1 VRVQGIL
8 RPVAPLDLDRAP
20 EIRPM
25 VEAWRN
31 GDHARLADFQSGP
44 LAAFADNL
52 LVAEANEAG
61 GFVYTHYGDNIARSS
76 GMSLLGMS
84 SADFDTDAISF
95 FVESY
100 RETLT
105 LQAPVYAVNKA
116 VMTHQT
122 HSWQRLLLPVVA
134 NAEHP
139 KDRVVTLVRPVAMVW
154 DVLADFTRDSG
165 FLGGTLEPI
174 IADDRVVDFAL
185 LTLSDPVEMFGWRRM
200 DQLSSLLGR
209 ALDSEEL
216 DSIMNAAD
224 GVKAFSCD
232 VPDSMDRFG
241 CILALKVTGSPNQPI
256 FSLSDVTE
264 FVVARDETEEH
275 KTAMEDFANMA
286 SDWMWETDTDNRFTK
301 ISGAIHLKS
310 GFSSEHFIGKDPRD
324 LDKLPENAGRFES
337 HRKDVDARR
346 PFRNF
351 VCCAYSRDGAVRW
364 SRINGVPRYDKQ
376 GEFLG
381 YRGTGSDITAEVE
394 ARQAAEEHKTAMED
408 FAKTASDWMWET
420 DADNRFTMV
429 SDAVFHKSGY
439 LPDYYIGRNRFKLE
453 SLPENVGRFDDHKR
467 EIEARQPFRNFV
479 YCSYAADNTA
489 RWSRINGVPRYDND
503 GTFIGYRGTGSNITA
518 EVEARQAAED
528 RKQAME
534 DFAQTASDW
543 MWESD
548 ADHKL
553 TMLTDA
559 VQAQTGNPP
568 SYYVG
573 RSRFMFADDPDNAEV
588 FAAHLKDIDAHL
600 PFRDLVYKIK
610 GADGHDRWL
619 RINGIPR
626 FDTSGQ
632 FLGYRGTGSN
642 ITAEME
648 AKRALEERQQ
658 AMQDFANTASDWMW
672 ETDEAHAFT
681 YMSAAV
687 REQTGSEPERYFGV
701 NWFDLEDVPENLE
714 VFAAL
719 REDFH
724 AHRPFRDAV
733 YKGFRDDGSELWIRA
748 NGKPRFAQDGAFL
761 GYRGTCTNI
770 TDEIEARE
778 QADRRAQELTE
789 AHRLGRLGAWS
800 FNLGTKM
807 VTLSPEYLS
816 LVGLP
821 EDQAVKPLD
830 EALQRFSPASRAAV
844 QQSFRKVLRSKGDDA
859 VDVEWVAGRS
869 KSMELSVVAKAR
881 QDAHGRVNEIFGTVQ
896 DITERKRA
904 ERALEALAFHD
915 PLTGLG
921 NRAYF
926 SRELDGVLQR
936 TKAGSN
942 NAGLL
947 LLDLDHF
954 KEVNDSLGHAAGDEL
969 LRRVSER
976 LSLSV
981 NESGMVFR
989 LGGDEFAIIVPN
1001 VASASD
1007 LGAVAQSVIAAFSR
1021 TVKLN
1026 EGAVHIS
1033 TSIGMVMLPEQ
1044 TSDPEEGMRFA
1055 DLALYEAKAEGRN
1068 RALLF
1073 HAGLDQEVQDRTSLA
1088 RDLRAAIK
1096 SDALDAHYQLQ
1107 IDVVNGK
1114 ILGFEALARWNHP
1127 TRGPIP
1133 PSKFIP
1139 IAESSRL
1146 IADLGVWMVRA
1157 VCRQGRAWLDAGGA
1171 PLEMSVNL
1179 SVAQLWHRDVETDIT
1194 SALEQSDFPP
1204 ELLCVELTESVFS
1217 DEAMP
1222 RIQRLLS
1229 HLKQLGVKI
1238 ALDDF
1243 GTGYSSLSYLNDLSF
1258 DKLKIDRS
1266 FVSNCDQNPE
1276 KLRLLQGIIGLG
1288 KGLGLGLVVEGV
1300 ETEAELRVVS
1310 DLGCECI
1317 QGFYFAKPKPF
1328 HEACLDAAQIEAEH
1342 SFRPV
1347 LWKDRDMSDRAA
1359 PTSRLVEPGAMVPT
1373 R

>member
-1 VRVQGIL
+1 MQVQGIL

-20 EIRPM
+20 EMRSM

-52 LVAEANEAG
+52 LVAEADGAG
-61 GFVYTHYGDNIARSS
+61 GFVYTHYGHNIERFS
-76 GMSLLGMS
+76 GVSLLGKS
-84 SADFDTDAISF
+84 SADFDTDVISF

-105 LQAPVYAVNKA
+105 LQAPIYAVNKA

-122 HSWQRLLLPVVA
+122 HSWQRLLLPIVA
-134 NAEHP
+134 SAEHP
-139 KDRVVTLVRPVAMVW
+139 KDRVVALVRPVAMVW

-174 IADDRVVDFAL
+174 IADNRVVDFAL
-185 LTLSDPVEMFGWRRM
+185 LTLSDPVDIFGWRRM

-209 ALDSEEL
+209 ALDPDEL

-241 CILALKVTGSPNQPI
+241 RIFALKVTGRPNQPI
-256 FSLSDVTE
+256 FSLSDITE
-264 FVVARDETEEH
+264 FAVARE
-275 KTAMEDFANMA
+275 
-286 SDWMWETDTDNRFTK
+286 ETD
-301 ISGAIHLKS
+301 
-310 GFSSEHFIGKDPRD
+310 
-324 LDKLPENAGRFES
+324 
-337 HRKDVDARR
+337 
-346 PFRNF
+346 
-351 VCCAYSRDGAVRW
+351 
-364 SRINGVPRYDKQ
+364 
-376 GEFLG
+376 
-381 YRGTGSDITAEVE
+381 
-394 ARQAAEEHKTAMED
+394 EHKTAMED

-420 DADNRFTMV
+420 DTDNRFTMV

-439 LPDYYIGRNRFKLE
+439 QPDYYIGKNRFQLE
-453 SLPENVGRFDDHKR
+453 SLPENVGRFDEHKR
-467 EIEARQPFRNFV
+467 EVDARQPFRNFV
-479 YCSYAADNTA
+479 YCSYAADNTV
-489 RWSRINGVPRYDND
+489 RWSRINGVPRYDTD
-503 GTFIGYRGTGSNITA
+503 GNFVGYRGTGSNITA
-518 EVEARQAAED
+518 EVEARQAAEE

-548 ADHKL
+548 AEHK
-553 TMLTDA
+553 MAMITDA
-559 VQAQTGNPP
+559 VQVQTGNPP
-568 SYYVG
+568 SHYVG
-573 RSRFMFADDPDNAEV
+573 KSRFAFAADPDNAEA
-588 FAAHLKDIDAHL
+588 FAAHRLEIDDHQ

-619 RINGIPR
+619 RVNGIPR
-626 FDTSGQ
+626 FGANGQ

-642 ITAEME
+642 ITAEIE
-648 AKRALEERQQ
+648 AKRALEERNA
-658 AMQDFANTASDWMW
+658 AMEDFANTASDWMW
-672 ETDEAHAFT
+672 ETDASHCFT

-714 VFAAL
+714 VFAAF
-719 REDFH
+719 RENFR
-724 AHRPFRDAV
+724 AYRPFRDAV

-748 NGKPRFAQDGAFL
+748 NGKPRFAKNGTFL
-761 GYRGTCTNI
+761 GYRGTSANI
-770 TDEIEARE
+770 TAEIEARE
-778 QADRRAQELTE
+778 QAARRAQELAE

-800 FNLGTKM
+800 FNLCTKM
-807 VTLSPEYLS
+807 VTLSPEYLD

-821 EDQAVKPLD
+821 DEHTTKPLD
-830 EALQRFSPASRAAV
+830 EALQRFSPDSRDLV
-844 QQSFRKVLRSKGDDA
+844 RQSFKQVLRSKGDVT
-859 VDVEWVAGRS
+859 VDVEWIAGSS
-869 KSMELSVVAKAR
+869 KSMDLSVVAKAR
-881 QDAHGRVNEIFGTVQ
+881 QDARGRVHEIFGTVQ

-921 NRAYF
+921 NRAHF
-926 SRELDGVLQR
+926 SREFDGVLQR
-936 TKAGSN
+936 TKAGSS

-981 NESGMVFR
+981 NTSGMVFR
-989 LGGDEFAIIVPN
+989 LGGDEFAIIVPD
-1001 VASASD
+1001 VASAGD
-1007 LGAVAQSVIAAFSR
+1007 LGAVAQNVISAFSG
-1021 TVKLN
+1021 TVTLN

-1033 TSIGMVMLPEQ
+1033 TSIGMVMLPAQ
-1044 TSDPEEGMRFA
+1044 ASDPEEGMRFA

-1073 HAGLDQEVQDRTSLA
+1073 HTDLDQEVQDRVSLA
-1088 RDLRAAIK
+1088 RDLRTAIK

-1194 SALEQSDFPP
+1194 SALEQSGFPP

-1276 KLRLLQGIIGLG
+1276 KLRLLQGIVGLG
-1288 KGLGLGLVVEGV
+1288 KGLGLDIVVEGV
-1300 ETEAELRVVS
+1300 ETEAELQVVS

-1342 SFRPV
+1342 SFCPV

-1373 R
+1373 RQVAKQRV

>member
-1 VRVQGIL
+1 M
-8 RPVAPLDLDRAP
+8 DRAP
-20 EIRPM
+20 EMRPM

-31 GDHARLADFQSGP
+31 GDHARLTDFQSGP

-52 LVAEANEAG
+52 LIAEADGAG
-61 GFVYTHYGDNIARSS
+61 GFVYTHYGQNIERFS
-76 GMSLLGMS
+76 GVSLLGKS
-84 SADFDTDAISF
+84 SADFDSDVISF

-100 RETLT
+100 RETLA
-105 LQAPVYAVNKA
+105 LHAPVYAVNKA

-122 HSWQRLLLPVVA
+122 HSWQRLLLPVA
-134 NAEHP
+134 ASAEYP
-139 KDRVVTLVRPVAMVW
+139 KDRVVALVRPVAMVW
-154 DVLADFTRDSG
+154 DVLADFTRDTG

-185 LTLSDPVEMFGWRRM
+185 LTLSDPVDMFGRRRM
-200 DQLSSLLGR
+200 DRLSSLLGR
-209 ALDSEEL
+209 TLGPDEL
-216 DSIMNAAD
+216 DNIMNAPD

-241 CILALKVTGSPNQPI
+241 RIFALKVTGSPNQPI
-256 FSLSDVTE
+256 FSLSDMTE
-264 FVVARDETEEH
+264 FAVARE
-275 KTAMEDFANMA
+275 
-286 SDWMWETDTDNRFTK
+286 ETD
-301 ISGAIHLKS
+301 
-310 GFSSEHFIGKDPRD
+310 
-324 LDKLPENAGRFES
+324 
-337 HRKDVDARR
+337 
-346 PFRNF
+346 
-351 VCCAYSRDGAVRW
+351 
-364 SRINGVPRYDKQ
+364 
-376 GEFLG
+376 
-381 YRGTGSDITAEVE
+381 
-394 ARQAAEEHKTAMED
+394 EHKTAMED

-429 SDAVFHKSGY
+429 TDAVFHKSGY
-439 LPDYYIGRNRFKLE
+439 RPDYYIGRNRFKLE
-453 SLPENVGRFDDHKR
+453 SLPENAGRFDDHKR

-489 RWSRINGVPRYDND
+489 RWSRINGVPRYDTD
-503 GTFIGYRGTGSNITA
+503 GTFVGYRGTGSNITA
-518 EVEARQAAED
+518 EVEARQAAEE

-548 ADHKL
+548 AEHK
-553 TMLTDA
+553 MAMITDA
-559 VQAQTGNPP
+559 VQVQTGNPP
-568 SYYVG
+568 SHYVG
-573 RSRFMFADDPDNAEV
+573 KSRFAFAADPDNAEA
-588 FAAHLKDIDAHL
+588 FAAHRLEIDAHE

-610 GADGHDRWL
+610 GADGGDRWL
-619 RINGIPR
+619 RVNGIPR
-626 FDTSGQ
+626 FDANGQ

-642 ITAEME
+642 ITAEIE
-648 AKRALEERQQ
+648 AKRALEERNA
-658 AMQDFANTASDWMW
+658 AMEDFAQTASDWMW
-672 ETDEAHAFT
+672 ETDVAHTFT
-681 YMSAAV
+681 AMSAAV
-687 REQTGSEPERYFGV
+687 EQFTGKSADSYVGV
-701 NWFDLEDVPENLE
+701 PRFDLIGSTENE
-714 VFAAL
+714 AVFNLHRQDIEA
-719 REDFH
+719 R
-724 AHRPFRDAV
+724 RPFSNFI
-733 YKGFRDDGSELWIRA
+733 YKVELEDGRLMWARA
-748 NGKPRFAQDGAFL
+748 NGKPRFAKDGTFL
-761 GYRGTCTNI
+761 GYRGTGTNI
-770 TDEIEARE
+770 TDEMEARE
-778 QADRRAQELTE
+778 QAARRAQELAE

-800 FNLGTKM
+800 FNIRTKM
-807 VTLSPEYLS
+807 VTLSPEYLD

-821 EDQAVKPLD
+821 DEHTTKPLD
-830 EALQRFSPASRAAV
+830 EALQRFSPDSRDLV
-844 QQSFRKVLRSKGDDA
+844 RQSFQQVLRSKGD
-859 VDVEWVAGRS
+859 VSLDVEWIAGFS
-869 KSMELSVVAKAR
+869 KSMDLSVVAKAR
-881 QDAHGRVNEIFGTVQ
+881 QDARGRVHEIFGTVQ

-921 NRAYF
+921 NRSYF

-981 NESGMVFR
+981 GTTGMVFR
-989 LGGDEFAIIVPN
+989 LGGDEFAIIVHD
-1001 VASASD
+1001 VGSAGD
-1007 LGAVAQSVIAAFSR
+1007 LSAVARNVISAFSG
-1021 TVKLN
+1021 TMKLN

-1033 TSIGMVMLPEQ
+1033 TSIGIVMLPAQ

-1073 HAGLDQEVQDRTSLA
+1073 HAGLDHEVQDRVSLA

-1146 IADLGVWMVRA
+1146 IADLGVWMVRT

-1171 PLEMSVNL
+1171 PLEMAVNL
-1179 SVAQLWHRDVETDIT
+1179 SVAQLWHRDVEADIT
-1194 SALEQSDFPP
+1194 NALEQSGFPP
-1204 ELLCVELTESVFS
+1204 ELLCVELTESVFC
-1217 DEAMP
+1217 DDTMP

-1288 KGLGLGLVVEGV
+1288 KGLSLGLVVEGV
-1300 ETEAELRVVS
+1300 ETEEELQVVAN
-1310 DLGCECI
+1310 LGCECI

-1347 LWKDRDMSDRAA
+1347 LWKDRGMSDGAV
-1359 PTSRLVEPGAMVPT
+1359 PTSRLVEPLDVVPT
-1373 R
+1373 RRDAKQRA

>member
-1 VRVQGIL
+1 MQVQGIL

-20 EIRPM
+20 EMRPM

-31 GDHARLADFQSGP
+31 GDHTRLADFQSGP

-52 LVAEANEAG
+52 LVAEADGAG
-61 GFVYTHYGDNIARSS
+61 GFVYTHYGHNIERFS
-76 GMSLLGMS
+76 GVSLLGKS
-84 SADFDTDAISF
+84 SADFDTDVISF

-105 LQAPVYAVNKA
+105 LQAPIYAVNKA

-122 HSWQRLLLPVVA
+122 HSWQHLLLPIA
-134 NAEHP
+134 ASAEHP
-139 KDRVVTLVRPVAMVW
+139 KDRVVALVRPVAMVW
-154 DVLADFTRDSG
+154 DVLADLTRDSE

-174 IADDRVVDFAL
+174 IADNRVVDFAL
-185 LTLSDPVEMFGWRRM
+185 FTLSDPVDIFGLRRM

-209 ALDSEEL
+209 ALDPDEL

-241 CILALKVTGSPNQPI
+241 RIFALKVTGSPNQPI

-264 FVVARDETEEH
+264 FVVARE
-275 KTAMEDFANMA
+275 
-286 SDWMWETDTDNRFTK
+286 ETD
-301 ISGAIHLKS
+301 
-310 GFSSEHFIGKDPRD
+310 
-324 LDKLPENAGRFES
+324 
-337 HRKDVDARR
+337 
-346 PFRNF
+346 
-351 VCCAYSRDGAVRW
+351 
-364 SRINGVPRYDKQ
+364 
-376 GEFLG
+376 
-381 YRGTGSDITAEVE
+381 
-394 ARQAAEEHKTAMED
+394 EHKTAMED

-439 LPDYYIGRNRFKLE
+439 QPDYYIGKNRFQLE
-453 SLPENVGRFDDHKR
+453 SLPENVGRFDEHKR
-467 EIEARQPFRNFV
+467 EVDARQPFRNFV
-479 YCSYAADNTA
+479 YCSYAADNTV
-489 RWSRINGVPRYDND
+489 RWSRINGVPRYDTD
-503 GTFIGYRGTGSNITA
+503 GNFVGYRGTGSNITA
-518 EVEARQAAED
+518 EVEARQAAEE

-548 ADHKL
+548 AEHK
-553 TMLTDA
+553 MAMITDA
-559 VQAQTGNPP
+559 VQVQTGNPP

-573 RSRFMFADDPDNAEV
+573 KSRFAFAADPDNAEA
-588 FAAHLKDIDAHL
+588 FAAHRLEIDAHQ

-619 RINGIPR
+619 RVNGIPR
-626 FDTSGQ
+626 FGANGQ

-642 ITAEME
+642 ITAEIE
-648 AKRALEERQQ
+648 TKRALEERNA
-658 AMQDFANTASDWMW
+658 AMEDFANTASDWMW
-672 ETDEAHAFT
+672 ETDEAHTFT

-701 NWFDLEDVPENLE
+701 NWFDLEDVPENLQ
-714 VFAAL
+714 VFAAF
-719 REDFH
+719 REDFR
-724 AHRPFRDAV
+724 AYRPFRDAV

-748 NGKPRFAQDGAFL
+748 NGKPRFAKNGTFL
-761 GYRGTCTNI
+761 GYRGTSANI
-770 TDEIEARE
+770 TAEIEARE
-778 QADRRAQELTE
+778 QAARRAQELAE

-800 FNLGTKM
+800 FNLCTKM
-807 VTLSPEYLS
+807 VTLSPEYLD

-821 EDQAVKPLD
+821 EEHTTKPLD
-830 EALQRFSPASRAAV
+830 EALQRFSPDSRDLV
-844 QQSFRKVLRSKGDDA
+844 RQSFKQVLRSKGDVT
-859 VDVEWVAGRS
+859 VDVEWIAGSS
-869 KSMELSVVAKAR
+869 KSMDLSVVAKAR
-881 QDAHGRVNEIFGTVQ
+881 QDARGRVHEIFGTVQ

-921 NRAYF
+921 NRAHF
-926 SRELDGVLQR
+926 SREFDGVLQQ
-936 TKAGSN
+936 TKAGSS

-981 NESGMVFR
+981 NTSGMVFR
-989 LGGDEFAIIVPN
+989 LGGDEFAIIVPD
-1001 VASASD
+1001 VASAGD
-1007 LGAVAQSVIAAFSR
+1007 LGAVAQNVISAFSG
-1021 TVKLN
+1021 TVTLN

-1033 TSIGMVMLPEQ
+1033 TSIGMVMLPAQ
-1044 TSDPEEGMRFA
+1044 ASDPEEGMRFA

-1073 HAGLDQEVQDRTSLA
+1073 HTGLDQEVQDRVSLA
-1088 RDLRAAIK
+1088 RDLRTAIK

-1194 SALEQSDFPP
+1194 SALEQSGFPP

-1276 KLRLLQGIIGLG
+1276 KLRLLQGIVGLG
-1288 KGLGLGLVVEGV
+1288 KGLGLDIVVEGV
-1300 ETEAELRVVS
+1300 ETEAELHVVS

-1342 SFRPV
+1342 SFCPV

-1373 R
+1373 RQDAKQRV